1 MYGDEIGNVF
11 FTQPFDEKPSKVK
24 SHGLKIA
31 QLAASKQTGGSRAN
45 GWQACAQRGGVSA
58 RVRWAKR
65 VSLEALS
72 GGWVQKRRLRLW

>member
-31 QLAASKQTGGSRAN
+31 QLAAYPNKPEALAQTGGKRA
-45 GWQACAQRGGVSA
+45 R
-58 RVRWAKR
+58 
-65 VSLEALS
+65 S
-72 GGWVQKRRLRLW
+72 GAE